1 MRAFLLLSMAALF
14 AAQPA
19 AAQLMVGAG
28 YGDAFSG
35 KTSGPA
41 WHARVNVPLPPSGLL
56 RKAEMYAI
64 AQQGSAGGSP
74 MTCERVRQLY
84 CFGRSDRN
92 TIVGA
97 GLSFRMERAYFDGR
111 LRSYS
116 RGGAGVY
123 HQRVT
128 STERQGA
135 APICFD
141 ASHDIVPC
149 QNVPP
154 AGEFTVRGVHTGPG
168 VTAAIGVR
176 FRVLGMDG
184 FADVGTHLA
193 RVGGDYAGG
202 VPFTLGIAL

>member
-1 MRAFLLLSMAALF
+1 MRAFLLFSLPVLF

-28 YGDAFSG
+28 YGDTFSG
-35 KTSGPA
+35 KASGAA
-41 WHARVNVPLPPSGLL
+41 WHAQVNAPFPANRLS
-56 RKAEMYAI
+56 RHAEMYAV

-74 MTCERVRQLY
+74 MACERVRQVY
-84 CFGRSDRN
+84 CFGRSDRS

-97 GLSFRMERAYFDGR
+97 GVSFKMDRSYFAGR
-111 LRSYS
+111 LRAYS

-123 HQRVT
+123 HQWVT

-135 APICFD
+135 VPFCAD
-141 ASHDIVPC
+141 ASREIVPC

-154 AGEFTVRGVHTGPG
+154 AGDFTVRGAHTGPG
-168 VTAAIGVR
+168 ITASVGVR
-176 FRVLGMDG
+176 FRALRMDG
-184 FADVGTHLA
+184 FAEVGTHLA
-193 RVGGDYAGG
+193 RVNDGFAGG

>member
-1 MRAFLLLSMAALF
+1 MRAFLLLSMATLL

-19 AAQLMVGAG
+19 AAQLMFGAG

-41 WHARVNVPLPPSGLL
+41 WHARVNVPLPPSRLL
-56 RKAEMYAI
+56 RKAEMYAT
-64 AQQGSAGGSP
+64 AQQGSAAGSP

-92 TIVGA
+92 TMVGA
-97 GLSFRMERAYFDGR
+97 GLAFRHERAYFDGR

-135 APICFD
+135 VPFCVD
-141 ASHDIVPC
+141 ARNEIVPC

-154 AGEFTVRGVHTGPG
+154 ARDFTVRGAHTGPG
-168 VTAAIGVR
+168 VTASAGVR

-184 FADVGTHLA
+184 FVDLGAHLA
-193 RVGGDYAGG
+193 RLGGDFAGG
-202 VPFTLGIAL
+202 VPFTLGFTL